1 MPDLQAHFC
10 SSANKGNNPILLSWV
25 LWVCVTQVGCD
36 AEGISPSVLCCSSW
50 LYLVVG
56 MRPGSLSLCVTD
68 GPVPIRKC
76 DHIYPE
82 VWLCVCVWERERKI
96 QTKQGQSKKCS
107 HNDEDCSFCDMQVTA
122 ENSKPPA
129 VVSAFFAHVIRSS
142 QPSVVNSGLLLT
154 HTLSVDKLVVCM
166 SCSCTD
172 IWYVFIWNREG
183 NLMGS
188 GTEAL
193 DGGR

>member
-1 MPDLQAHFC
+1 
-10 SSANKGNNPILLSWV
+10 
-25 LWVCVTQVGCD
+25 
-36 AEGISPSVLCCSSW
+36 
-50 LYLVVG
+50 
-56 MRPGSLSLCVTD
+56 
-68 GPVPIRKC
+68 
-76 DHIYPE
+76 
-82 VWLCVCVWERERKI
+82 
-96 QTKQGQSKKCS
+96 
-107 HNDEDCSFCDMQVTA
+107 MQVTA

-172 IWYVFIWNREG
+172 IWYVFIWNRDG

>member
-1 MPDLQAHFC
+1 M
-10 SSANKGNNPILLSWV
+10 
-25 LWVCVTQVGCD
+25 CV
-36 AEGISPSVLCCSSW
+36 S
-50 LYLVVG
+50 
-56 MRPGSLSLCVTD
+56 
-68 GPVPIRKC
+68 
-76 DHIYPE
+76 
-82 VWLCVCVWERERKI
+82 EREKEKYRQNRGRVRNVVI
-96 QTKQGQSKKCS
+96 MTKTLFI
-107 HNDEDCSFCDMQVTA
+107 HMQVTA